1 MFLVIFTTLQ
11 TIIGLKILNIN
22 NYLMLGVLC
31 GILDILPYIG
41 TVVIF
46 TLNIIPILY
55 QKLYNIFRTYMP
67 LFIINN
73 NEANIRN

>member
-46 TLNIIPILY
+46 YP
-55 QKLYNIFRTYMP
+55 
-67 LFIINN
+67 
-73 NEANIRN
+73 